1 MVWAEFENVSES
13 VREEDVYDEDISGT
27 VISEVVSS
35 VCVYDV
41 CSGSFGADDGFD
53 TAGEVAFLG
62 MVTVAACVVLV
73 LVTVLVV
80 VSVVSSTS
88 VGASDTAEHSEADCC
103 TTMVTVVVKVD
114 LPNPG

>member
-13 VREEDVYDEDISGT
+13 VREEDVYGEDISGT

-73 LVTVLVV
+73 LVI